1 MGLERKGFFMPFV
14 REQSGGT
21 PQFTEHSGSYVLGD
35 IYIFTTART
44 GTNMPAT
51 ISSGATTILTKSFNF
66 GSVTVTTIVAEAT
79 ASTITFQNSV
89 QPFSIIAVS

>member
-1 MGLERKGFFMPFV
+1 
-14 REQSGGT
+14 
-21 PQFTEHSGSYVLGD
+21 
-35 IYIFTTART
+35 
-44 GTNMPAT
+44 MPAT